1 MTTILILLGIVLFSI
16 FYLLI
21 RTFEKIWAMQKINQ
35 KKTVEYLKAFYPDIR
50 NDIANLSDRINFAG
64 IMQTTV
70 DHIKNL
76 LEQTKI
82 QSVIRNVKRMNW
94 IYNRGNSYVRYLI
107 ENIFIR
113 SFESLKR
120 KTNPQQWRFLY
131 QEIPAD
137 FKTIYLEQT
146 RKDHQLINRSWSH
159 YSLLPLPSLAT

>member
-1 MTTILILLGIVLFSI
+1 
-16 FYLLI
+16 
-21 RTFEKIWAMQKINQ
+21 MQKINQ

-50 NDIANLSDRINFAG
+50 NEITNLSDRNNFAG

-70 DHIKNL
+70 DHMKDL

-82 QSVIRNVKRMNW
+82 QSVIRNVKRMDW
-94 IYNRGNSYVRYLI
+94 IYKRGNSYVRYLI

-120 KTNPQQWRFLY
+120 KTNPQQWRFLF

-137 FKTIYLEQT
+137 FKNIYMEQT
-146 RKDHQLINRSWSH
+146 RKDHQLINRS
-159 YSLLPLPSLAT
+159 

>member
-1 MTTILILLGIVLFSI
+1 MTAILILLGAALFSI
-16 FYLLI
+16 FFLLI

-35 KKTVEYLKAFYPDIR
+35 KKTLKAFYPDIR
-50 NDIANLSDRINFAG
+50 NEITSLSDRNNFPG

-70 DHIKNL
+70 DHMKNL
-76 LEQTKI
+76 VEQTKI
-82 QSVIRNVKRMNW
+82 QSVIRNVKRMDW
-94 IYNRGNSYVRYLI
+94 IYKRGNSYVRYLI

-120 KTNPQQWRFLY
+120 KTNPQQWRFLF

-137 FKTIYLEQT
+137 FKNIYLEQT

-159 YSLLPLPSLAT
+159 YSLLPLPFLAT